1 MQKLPKLFWLLP
13 LIINLLIWPPAFAQ
27 VLDSSDKIGVLENR
41 DRNGA
46 EIVEQDAS
54 AQPLDGTSDE
64 QQTPSRKYVELLI
77 KGPLAEVKPTF
88 VFSSQVKTLRSITK
102 EIDKIR
108 KDDEV
113 AGVLLKIKGLGIGW
127 AKLQEL
133 RDKITQLRSDG
144 IEVISYLESGGNTEY
159 LLACATDRIVLMPAG
174 MVGLTGLRAEV
185 MFFRGLL
192 DKLDIKADMY
202 AVGKYKSAIE
212 PYMRDTMSEAQ
223 REAMNAILDDLYA
236 QQIEMLAN
244 GRSEIDVVLA
254 ADLIDQGPFTAEEA
268 YQAKLVDTVQ
278 YYDELVQSIEE
289 RAEEKIEVVSEYGKK
304 PTKAPELTGF
314 AGFMKLFSM
323 LASSKQP
330 SSGEGKP
337 QVALIYATGPIMS
350 DAPTSPFTTGQVMT
364 PGEMAKA
371 LREARED
378 SDIRAVVMRVDSPG
392 GSAVASDAI
401 WREVLLTQ
409 REKPFVVSMSDV
421 AGSGGY
427 YIAMAAGTIVAE
439 PGTITG
445 SIGVLGGKLNLKG
458 LYNKIGLTKEVITRG
473 QNANLYSDYGNFT
486 PTERER
492 LQKLLETIYQD
503 FVRKAAEG
511 RDKTEAEIHELAQGR
526 IWTGKQAK
534 EIGLV
539 DELGGLDTA
548 LAIAKKQVGLD
559 PADEIDIIRLPK
571 PKTIFETLIEDM
583 EMDMQI
589 PMTSHLPVSTPIEA
603 ALSSFYWL
611 HLFTNESAATVM
623 PFEIIIR

>member
-1 MQKLPKLFWLLP
+1 MPKLTKRFWLLT
-13 LIINLLIWPPAFAQ
+13 LIIHLLIWSPTFAQ
-27 VLDSSDKIGVLENR
+27 VVDS
-41 DRNGA
+41 RNGGETVA
-46 EIVEQDAS
+46 PQVPAD
-54 AQPLDGTSDE
+54 TSDE
-64 QQTPSRKYVELLI
+64 MPDAQEIPSQKYVELSI

-113 AGVLLKIKGLGIGW
+113 AGVLLKIEGLGIGW

-133 RDKITQLRSDG
+133 RDKIIQLRSEG
-144 IEVISYLESGGNTEY
+144 IEVISYLESGGNAEY
-159 LLACATDRIVLMPAG
+159 LLACAADRIVLMPAG
-174 MVGLTGLRAEV
+174 LVGLTGLRAEV

-212 PYMRDTMSEAQ
+212 PYMRDSMSEAQ
-223 REAMNAILDDLYA
+223 RETMNAILDDLYA
-236 QQIEMLAN
+236 QQVEMIAN
-244 GRSEIDVVLA
+244 GRGEIDAALA
-254 ADLIDQGPFTAEEA
+254 AELIGQGPFTAEEA
-268 YQAKLVDTVQ
+268 YQAKLVDALQ
-278 YYDELVQSIEE
+278 YYDELVQSIEG

-304 PTKAPELTGF
+304 PAKVPELTGF

-378 SDIRAVVMRVDSPG
+378 SDIQAVVMRVDSPG
-392 GSAVASDAI
+392 GSAIASDAI

-409 REKPFVVSMSDV
+409 REKPLIVSMSDV

-458 LYNKIGLTKEVITRG
+458 LYNKVGLTKEIITRG
-473 QNANLYSDYGNFT
+473 QNANLYSDYGDFT

-511 RDKTEAEIHELAQGR
+511 RKKTEAEIHELAQGR

-548 LAIAKKQVGLD
+548 LAIAKKQIGLD
-559 PADEIDIIRLPK
+559 PPDEIDIIILPK
-571 PKTIFETLIEDM
+571 PKTFFETLIEDM
-583 EMDMQI
+583 EMDIQI
-589 PMTSHLPVSTPIEA
+589 PMTPHLPVLTPIEA
-603 ALSSFYWL
+603 TLPSLYWL
-611 HLFTNESAATVM
+611 HLFVNEPAATVM
-623 PFEIIIR
+623 PFAIVIK

>member
-1 MQKLPKLFWLLP
+1 MPKLTKLFWLLT
-13 LIINLLIWPPAFAQ
+13 LIIHLLIRPSTFAQ
-27 VLDSSDKIGVLENR
+27 VLDSRSGE
-41 DRNGA
+41 
-46 EIVEQDAS
+46 ETVEPQVSADAS
-54 AQPLDGTSDE
+54 DETSDAQE
-64 QQTPSRKYVELLI
+64 IPSRKYVELSI

-88 VFSSQVKTLRSITK
+88 IFSSQVKTLRSITK

-113 AGVLLKIKGLGIGW
+113 AGVLLKIEGLGIGW

-144 IEVISYLESGGNTEY
+144 IEVISYLESGGNAEY
-159 LLACATDRIVLMPAG
+159 LLACAADRIVLMPAG

-212 PYMRDTMSEAQ
+212 PYMRDSMSETQ

-236 QQIEMLAN
+236 QQVEMIAN
-244 GRSEIDVVLA
+244 GRGEIDAALA
-254 ADLIDQGPFTAEEA
+254 AELIGQGPFTAEEA
-268 YQAKLVDTVQ
+268 YQAKLVDAVQ

-304 PTKAPELTGF
+304 PAKAPELTGF

-350 DAPTSPFTTGQVMT
+350 SAPTSPFTTGQVMT

-392 GSAVASDAI
+392 GI
-401 WREVLLTQ
+401 CGRIRCHL
-409 REKPFVVSMSDV
+409 
-421 AGSGGY
+421 AGS
-427 YIAMAAGTIVAE
+427 AADATEKNHLLYPCRMSPDRVD
-439 PGTITG
+439 IT
-445 SIGVLGGKLNLKG
+445 SPWLQ
-458 LYNKIGLTKEVITRG
+458 G
-473 QNANLYSDYGNFT
+473 QSSPN
-486 PTERER
+486 RE
-492 LQKLLETIYQD
+492 Q
-503 FVRKAAEG
+503 
-511 RDKTEAEIHELAQGR
+511 
-526 IWTGKQAK
+526 
-534 EIGLV
+534 
-539 DELGGLDTA
+539 
-548 LAIAKKQVGLD
+548 
-559 PADEIDIIRLPK
+559 
-571 PKTIFETLIEDM
+571 
-583 EMDMQI
+583 
-589 PMTSHLPVSTPIEA
+589 LPVRLGYLAANST
-603 ALSSFYWL
+603 SKGS
-611 HLFTNESAATVM
+611 TTKSD
-623 PFEIIIR
+623 